1 MATRSII
8 SVVATEGYKTEE
20 GSTIK
25 FLDQRISWFGR
36 YVHWDGYPEHM
47 VPAICG
53 VVQKYGVERAK
64 TLIMRSTYSSF
75 GLGSDS
81 NDPDA
86 IGTVSYPNDGFML
99 EGGDDWSTEYR
110 YLIKDN
116 GELDVFTVG
125 GTTDEYLQTHNMLTG
140 EKIERLASAGLRLVK

>member
-8 SVVATEGYKTEE
+8 SVVATEGYKTET

-25 FLDQRISWFGR
+25 FLDQRVNWFGR
-36 YVHWDGYPEHM
+36 YVHWDGYPDHM

-53 VVQKYGVERAK
+53 VVQKHGIELAK

-99 EGGDDWSTEYR
+99 EGGDDWGTEYR

-116 GELDVFTVG
+116 GELEVFRVG
-125 GTTDEYLQTHNMLTG
+125 GVYDEYLETYYMLTG
-140 EKIERLASAGLRLVK
+140 KKTARLASTNLKLVK